1 MQTSQWGWAAQAVLW
16 VGAMGAAVAPSC
28 AQSGTSTW
36 GAYVTADTEAWSNGV
51 PVLDLDGT
59 WSKGYRQRAGTQAAY
74 VTARAEVGAA
84 LPWLRPA
91 DGSAWRVGAVARVD
105 GTARLSGQAAQALY
119 HYQSRTD
126 PDAPVTLDAH
136 SDVLYWTGKGVTVH
150 TPSVSVSGFKLDM
163 TFDHLKLNRLRH
175 LRSEGFVRYNANDTY
190 SYAGTVRDDSSRT
203 EALFMAPPAS
213 DGTGQA
219 VSLALGWTRPLDAPA
234 TGGWLASRWMP
245 DRMTLRVDAAW
256 SRLLWTG
263 SNGAAAGL
271 LSDVAE
277 LGDARI
283 NGQYTRRN
291 VTERIPVSTQ
301 LQAEWGGAS
310 GRWSVRVKNR
320 VGLWQGWLGWQSAGP
335 LSWSVA
341 AEPFAGALQ
350 LGLDWRGLRASVM
363 TDRLDN
369 GAHAR
374 GAQLSWIGAF

>member
-1 MQTSQWGWAAQAVLW
+1 MVATAMAGFTLAPGIAA
-16 VGAMGAAVAPSC
+16 GASTELQGA
-28 AQSGTSTW
+28 

-74 VTARAEVGAA
+74 VAARAELGVV
-84 LPWLRPA
+84 LPWLRQA
-91 DGSAWRVGAVARVD
+91 DGSAWRVGGVARVD

-126 PDAPVTLDAH
+126 PDAPVSLDAR
-136 SDVLYWTGKGVTVH
+136 SDVLYWTGKGVSVH
-150 TPSVSVSGFKLDM
+150 TPSVSVAGFKLDM

-175 LRSEGFVRYNANDTY
+175 LRSAGFVRYNADDTY
-190 SYAGTVRDDSSRT
+190 SYAGTLRDDSSRT
-203 EALFMAPPAS
+203 EALFMAPPAAE
-213 DGTGQA
+213 GWGQA
-219 VSLALGWTRPLDAPA
+219 VSVAVSWTRPVDDETVAPA
-234 TGGWLASRWMP
+234 GGQAASWMP
-245 DRMTLRVDAAW
+245 DRVALRVDDAW
-256 SRLLWTG
+256 SRLHWKG
-263 SNGAAAGL
+263 INGDDAVL
-271 LSDVAE
+271 LSEVAE

-301 LQAEWGGAS
+301 VQADWVRGG

-320 VGLWQGWLGWQSAGP
+320 VGLWQGWLGWQSEGP
-335 LSWSVA
+335 LSWRVA

-350 LGLDWRGLRASVM
+350 LGLDWRGLRASIM

-374 GAQLSWIGAF
+374 GASLGWIGTF

>member
-1 MQTSQWGWAAQAVLW
+1 
-16 VGAMGAAVAPSC
+16 
-28 AQSGTSTW
+28 
-36 GAYVTADTEAWSNGV
+36 
-51 PVLDLDGT
+51 
-59 WSKGYRQRAGTQAAY
+59 
-74 VTARAEVGAA
+74 
-84 LPWLRPA
+84 
-91 DGSAWRVGAVARVD
+91 
-105 GTARLSGQAAQALY
+105 
-119 HYQSRTD
+119 
-126 PDAPVTLDAH
+126 
-136 SDVLYWTGKGVTVH
+136 
-150 TPSVSVSGFKLDM
+150 
-163 TFDHLKLNRLRH
+163 
-175 LRSEGFVRYNANDTY
+175 
-190 SYAGTVRDDSSRT
+190 
-203 EALFMAPPAS
+203 
-213 DGTGQA
+213 
-219 VSLALGWTRPLDAPA
+219 
-234 TGGWLASRWMP
+234 
-245 DRMTLRVDAAW
+245 MTLRVDDAW
-256 SRLLWTG
+256 SRLRW
-263 SNGAAAGL
+263 NGINGDDAVL